1 LDKCLCKGFIKRMDC
16 VNIEDMWN
24 NHGGLRMKLI
34 QLLFSFVLLLSAC
47 SVTQEETANEA
58 DEAVEVTEEAKE
70 TETKETEKPE
80 EMSKEEQMIQSLPES
95 ANLNDW
101 NLILVNP
108 WEALPED
115 FTPNLVEVDNEQR
128 IDARIEDAWYNW
140 KQAALEAGHRLFF
153 ASGYR
158 SIDLQEANFNRTVEE
173 NMQAGMT
180 EEEATD
186 KAKEYLTEPGHS
198 EHHTGLALDIV
209 DEEWIVAGKGLIP
222 EYATQASQ
230 QWLAETMQDYGFILR
245 YPEGKEEITGIQ
257 YEPWHF
263 RYVGEEHARFIVE
276 HELALEE
283 YIEFIVLRDERTDE

>member
-1 LDKCLCKGFIKRMDC
+1 MDC

-58 DEAVEVTEEAKE
+58 DEAVEATEEAKE